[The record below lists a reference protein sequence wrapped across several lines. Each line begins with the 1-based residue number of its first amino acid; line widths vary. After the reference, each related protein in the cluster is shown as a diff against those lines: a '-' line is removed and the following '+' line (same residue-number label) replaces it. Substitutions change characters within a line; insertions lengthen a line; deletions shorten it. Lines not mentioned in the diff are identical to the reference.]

1 MSIFLS
7 ALLLTVA
14 TALVT
19 AIPGVFVVLRRSA
32 MLVDG
37 IGHAVLPGIV
47 AGFFITRNL
56 ESPLLIIGA
65 ALSGLVV
72 VLGAELIQRTGLVS
86 GDAPQG
92 LVFPA
97 LFAAGVL
104 AITLGFGDIH
114 LDTDMVMLGDINLAA
129 MNQWIVHTGSGVYSL
144 GPSYLYLMLAIGV
157 VNVAFITLNY
167 RQLKVTTFD
176 PAFARATGIP
186 AGAVNAAF
194 MFLVSLTV
202 TAAFEAIGAVL
213 VISLVVA
220 PAATAQLFVTRL
232 GTMFLLTA
240 VLAAGVG
247 AGGFILAY
255 HLNAPTSA
263 MMALSYG
270 VVFMIALLIS
280 QLRHRHPSER
290 FGRQVPE
297 QKPVRG
303 PIETELPI
311 Q

>member
-1 MSIFLS
+1 MSIFLA
-7 ALLLTVA
+7 ALLLTLA
-14 TALVT
+14 TAIVT

-37 IGHAVLPGIV
+37 IGHAILPGIV
-47 AGFFITRNL
+47 AGFIITHNL
-56 ESPLLIIGA
+56 ESPLLIAGA

-92 LVFPA
+92 LIFPA

-104 AITLGFGDIH
+104 AITVGFGDIH
-114 LDTDMVMLGDINLAA
+114 LDIDMVMLGDVNLAA
-129 MNQWIVHTGSGVYSL
+129 SGQWIIHTGAGAYSL
-144 GPSYLYLMLAIGV
+144 GPTYLYLMLVMGLI
-157 VNVAFITLNY
+157 NVAFIVLNY

-186 AGAVNAAF
+186 AGTVNALF

-220 PAATAQLFVTRL
+220 PAATAQLFAQRL
-232 GTMFLLTA
+232 VTMFALTA
-240 VLAAGVG
+240 VVAVAVG
-247 AGGFILAY
+247 AGGFLLAY
-255 HLNAPTSA
+255 QLDAPTSA
-263 MMALSYG
+263 MMAVSYG
-270 VVFMIALLIS
+270 VVFLAALGLSRWQERTRSATAGSALRRS
-280 QLRHRHPSER
+280 QT
-290 FGRQVPE
+290 GRALSVD
-297 QKPVRG
+297 
-303 PIETELPI
+303 
-311 Q
+311 

>member
-47 AGFFITRNL
+47 AGFVITGNL

-72 VLGAELIQRTGLVS
+72 VLGAELIQRTGLVA

-97 LFAAGVL
+97 LFAVGVL
-104 AITLGFGDIH
+104 AITAGFGDIH
-114 LDTDMVMLGDINLAA
+114 LDTDMVMLGDVNLAA
-129 MNQWIVHTGSGVYSL
+129 MNQWIIHTGAGAYSL

-157 VNVAFITLNY
+157 VNVLFITLNY

-186 AGAVNAAF
+186 AGLVNAAF

-220 PAATAQLFVTRL
+220 PAATAQLFVHRL
-232 GTMFLLTA
+232 GTMFALTA

-247 AGGFILAY
+247 AGGFVLAY

-263 MMALSYG
+263 MMALTYG
-270 VVFMIALLIS
+270 VVFILALLIS
-280 QLRHRHPSER
+280 HGWRRHPRER
-290 FGRQVPE
+290 FGGAGQPE
-297 QKPVRG
+297 KPARG
-303 PIETELPI
+303 PIETGLTL

>member
-7 ALLLTVA
+7 ALLLTLA
-14 TALVT
+14 TAIVT

-37 IGHAVLPGIV
+37 IGHAILPGIV
-47 AGFFITRNL
+47 AGFIITRNL
-56 ESPLLIIGA
+56 ESPLLIMGA

-92 LVFPA
+92 LIFPA

-104 AITLGFGDIH
+104 AITIGFGDIH
-114 LDTDMVMLGDINLAA
+114 LDTDMVMLGDVNLAA
-129 MNQWIVHTGSGVYSL
+129 ANQWIIHTSSGAYSL
-144 GPSYLYLMLAIGV
+144 GPSYLYVMLAMGV
-157 VNVAFITLNY
+157 VNVAFILVNY

-176 PAFARATGIP
+176 PAFARSTGIP
-186 AGAVNAAF
+186 AGIVNALF

-220 PAATAQLFVTRL
+220 PAATAQLFAQRL
-232 GTMFLLTA
+232 GTMFVLTLMIA
-240 VLAAGVG
+240 VAVGGGGFVLAYQ
-247 AGGFILAY
+247 LD
-255 HLNAPTSA
+255 APTSA
-263 MMALSYG
+263 MMALCYG
-270 VVFMIALLIS
+270 IVFLAAVGV
-280 QLRHRHPSER
+280 HRWHQRSSSA
-290 FGRQVPE
+290 
-297 QKPVRG
+297 G
-303 PIETELPI
+303 PIRAEFSRSEELTR
-311 Q
+311 